1 MIDMKH
7 LFTTAL
13 FSLAVLSALAQSTE
27 TLLLEGWKF
36 QRGTS
41 EGAQVASYNDS
52 HWQPVTIPHDW
63 AIAGPFD
70 KDIDKQVVTITQN
83 GEREATEKT
92 GRSGALPWVGEGWY
106 RTTITIPEG
115 YSHGELIFDGAMSE
129 PHVWVNGQDVG
140 YWAYGYNVFSLDIS
154 RATGGCKPGQY
165 AVAVQVKI

>member
-63 AIAGPFD
+63 AL
-70 KDIDKQVVTITQN
+70 QVLSIRHRQTSSDHHP
-83 GEREATEKT
+83 EWRA
-92 GRSGALPWVGEGWY
+92 RSY
-106 RTTITIPEG
+106 
-115 YSHGELIFDGAMSE
+115 
-129 PHVWVNGQDVG
+129 
-140 YWAYGYNVFSLDIS
+140 
-154 RATGGCKPGQY
+154 
-165 AVAVQVKI
+165 